1 MLQVRYMYRKIN
13 VGTRS
18 LEESKRYYMSF
29 ILLQQI
35 HLPGTTNIPSKKGT
49 TQKRSTVQCTPSHLP
64 SHLHTHTFHVY
75 WPNTTAEREKVT
87 DNFAIQSRLNK
98 SMLPRARSN
107 ALSSVHLLLLT
118 QFQKHLLVAH
128 DLTTTPCQ

>member
-13 VGTRS
+13 VGTRN

-35 HLPGTTNIPSKKGT
+35 HLPGTTNIKRAQLRKGVPY
-49 TQKRSTVQCTPSHLP
+49 SVP
-64 SHLHTHTFHVY
+64 SHLHTKTFHVS

>member
-1 MLQVRYMYRKIN
+1 MLHVQVRYMYRKIN

-35 HLPGTTNIPSKKGT
+35 HLPGTTNIKRAQLRKGVPY
-49 TQKRSTVQCTPSHLP
+49 SVP
-64 SHLHTHTFHVY
+64 SHLHTKTFHVS

>member
-1 MLQVRYMYRKIN
+1 MHDPNKCCMYRNIN

-35 HLPGTTNIPSKKGT
+35 HLPGTTNIKRAQLRKGVPY
-49 TQKRSTVQCTPSHLP
+49 SVP
-64 SHLHTHTFHVY
+64 SHLHTKTFHVS

>member
-1 MLQVRYMYRKIN
+1 MLHVQVRYMYRKIN

-49 TQKRSTVQCTPSHLP
+49 TFRKGVPYSVPSH
-64 SHLHTHTFHVY
+64 SHLHTFHVS
-75 WPNTTAEREKVT
+75 WPNTTAESQKLT

>member
-1 MLQVRYMYRKIN
+1 MHDPNKCCMYRNIN

-35 HLPGTTNIPSKKGT
+35 HLPGTTNIKRAQLRKGVPY
-49 TQKRSTVQCTPSHLP
+49 SVP
-64 SHLHTHTFHVY
+64 SHLHTKTFHVS
-75 WPNTTAEREKVT
+75 WPNTTAEREKAT